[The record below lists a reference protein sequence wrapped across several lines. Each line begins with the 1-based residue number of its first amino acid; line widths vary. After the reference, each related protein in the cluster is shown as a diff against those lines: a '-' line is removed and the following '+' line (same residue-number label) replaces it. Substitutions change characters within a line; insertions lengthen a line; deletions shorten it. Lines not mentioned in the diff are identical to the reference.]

1 MWFKPFGKN
10 NRNSPKLYL
19 GMGYTNIILDDITCI
34 ADFKVP
40 SQVAFDIY
48 LVEFKRFEFE
58 LGLMTWIRVNNLN

>member
-1 MWFKPFGKN
+1 
-10 NRNSPKLYL
+10 
-19 GMGYTNIILDDITCI
+19 MGYTNIILDDITCI